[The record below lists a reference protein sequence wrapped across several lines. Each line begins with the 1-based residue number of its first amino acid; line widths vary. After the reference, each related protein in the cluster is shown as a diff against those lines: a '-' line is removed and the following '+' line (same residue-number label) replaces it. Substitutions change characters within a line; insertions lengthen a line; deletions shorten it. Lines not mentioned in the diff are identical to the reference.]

1 MGNIILYDRTVESPK
16 KLDKYSFEPIPFETI
31 SFEPM
36 PVSYPSYRRMHRPF
50 IH

>member
-16 KLDKYSFEPIPFETI
+16 KLDKYSFEPMP
-31 SFEPM
+31 FEPM